1 MAIVKMK
8 RLHMLALE
16 SDRDELFDKLQHL
29 GCLEVAEQ
37 SDRLSDP
44 EWAALVTRNESLLS
58 RQQEQLDRT
67 AEALKLLDRFAPA
80 KSGLLSTR
88 PTAMESHLFDDAA
101 GEKTMATAQEL
112 EKKAAEADSLTDR
125 IQKTGTAMKALVP
138 WLSLDVPL
146 ETQPTGPLFTA
157 FGTIPASSKLDELK
171 EALQEAADASE
182 LYTVSTDTDLH
193 YLFFLCHKA
202 QKEEAMEVL
211 KAASFSNVSFKGLTG
226 TAQENFDALALE
238 LSALEQQ
245 QEELLGELSTYGESR
260 KDLQLLYDR
269 LTSEIQKEDYKER
282 LLNTEQSFFLG
293 GWVAAEDTG
302 KLEALLQ
309 NYDCAYALTDPT
321 EEEYPDVPVKLKN
334 GFLSRCMNTVTEMYS
349 LPAYDG
355 VDPNPLMAPFFI
367 FFFGMM
373 MADMAYG
380 LLMFF
385 GCLLILKK
393 KRPRESQRNFFEL
406 FMLCGIS
413 TFIFGA
419 LTGGF
424 FGDFIPQLLK
434 IINPDSTFVMP
445 ALFTPLD
452 DTVAILIGSLILGVI
467 QIMTGMVVS
476 AVKKIRDGNIG
487 DAIWEEFTW
496 WIILIGAALAILG
509 IANAGGIPVILII
522 GVVMLIYGS
531 GRNAKGFG
539 KVTALVGA
547 VYNGVTGYFSD
558 TLSYLRLMALM
569 LSGSVIAQVFNTLGA
584 VFGNVLLFIAISLI
598 GNALNLALNL
608 LGCYVHDLRLQC
620 LEFFNRFYKD
630 GGRAYAPLSIQ
641 TKYFDIIKEEQ

>member
-88 PTAMESHLFDDAA
+88 PTAMESQLFDDAA

-125 IQKTGTAMKALVP
+125 IQKTGTAMRALVP

-157 FGTIPASSKLDELK
+157 FGTIPASAKLDELK

-309 NYDCAYALTDPT
+309 NYDCAYALADPT
-321 EEEYPDVPVKLKN
+321 EEEYPEVPVKLKN
-334 GFLSRCMNTVTEMYS
+334 GFLTRCMNTVTEMYS

-413 TFIFGA
+413 TFVFGA

-434 IINPDSTFVMP
+434 IINPNSTFIMP

-476 AVKKIRDGNIG
+476 AVKKIKDGNIG

-496 WIILIGAALAILG
+496 WAILIGAAFAILG
-509 IANAGGIPVILII
+509 IANVGGIPVILII
-522 GVVMLIYGS
+522 GIVMLVYGS

-584 VFGNVLLFIAISLI
+584 VFGNVLLFIVISLI

-641 TKYFDIIKEEQ
+641 TKYIDIIKEEQ